1 MKIAVISDVHGNLVA
16 LNKALEVI
24 ESIKPNE
31 IWFLGDC
38 FGYFPEGIECYDVLL
53 KTCFVFLMGN
63 HEAMLLDEL
72 EYSKASGEVYRL
84 EVIKQEIDPEK
95 LISISSLPKSYES
108 SRCGRNYFFA
118 THGSPQEPL
127 KGYIYPGE
135 DLGLWKPDH
144 SELSDDVISS
154 TVLTANTHH
163 PFISKFDWGTLVNVG
178 SIGLPRDKGN
188 SGSFALIDVTES
200 GISHEIIRFEI
211 PVLEIIDTYERLV
224 HESVVATLMR

>member
-24 ESIKPNE
+24 EAIKPTE

-38 FGYFPEGIECYDVLL
+38 FGYFPEGIECYDILT
-53 KTCFVFLMGN
+53 KTCLVFLKGN

-72 EYSKASGEVYRL
+72 EYSKASGDVYRL
-84 EVIKQEIDPEK
+84 EGIKQVIDPVK
-95 LISISSLPKSYES
+95 LNSISSLPESYES
-108 SRCGRNYFFA
+108 SRYGKNYFFA
-118 THGSPQEPL
+118 AHGSPQDLL
-127 KGYIYPGE
+127 KGYIYPDE
-135 DLGLWKPDH
+135 DLGLWKPGQ
-144 SELSDDVISS
+144 SELSNDVISS
-154 TVLTANTHH
+154 TVLIANTHR

-188 SGSFALIDVTES
+188 SGSFALIDVTET

-211 PVLEIIDTYERLV
+211 PILEIIDTYERLV